1 MVAVVPANT
10 DESQQSSDRGT
21 RADWVLLL
29 IAWAVSTAVGL
40 FLVLGLDL
48 LPGKFSREAHVVDE
62 AYVLLMALSVPVFAL
77 IASVLLVAAIR
88 FRTTADG
95 PTEDGPPIAEHKKLL
110 RGWLVV
116 SSSLALMVTIN
127 PGFIGLAELRG
138 ESSAEI
144 VVEVS
149 AQRWSWTLTYE
160 NGAVSRDE
168 LVLPVDQRVRFDVT
182 ALDIVHSFWVP
193 AFRTKI
199 DAVPGRVTE
208 LYVTP
213 DRLGSFED
221 VPGLRVQC
229 AEICGL
235 GHARMAMPVRVVEE
249 DEFEAWVSDLADEG
263 A

>member
-1 MVAVVPANT
+1 VFW
-10 DESQQSSDRGT
+10 G
-21 RADWVLLL
+21 
-29 IAWAVSTAVGL
+29 IFTAIGML
-40 FLVLGLDL
+40 LVLGLDL
-48 LPGKFSREAHVVDE
+48 LPGKFSREAEIVDE
-62 AYVLLMALSVPVFAL
+62 AYILLMALAVPVFAMV
-77 IASVLLVAAIR
+77 ASVLLVAVLR
-88 FRTTADG
+88 FRSTSDE
-95 PTEDGPPIAEHKKLL
+95 PTEDGPPVHTNKTLV

-116 SSSLALMVTIN
+116 TSALALMVTIN

-138 ESSAEI
+138 ESSADL
-144 VVEVS
+144 VVNVT
-149 AQRWSWTLTYE
+149 AQRWSFRVEYE
-160 NGAVSRDE
+160 NGAVSTRE
-168 LVLPVDQRVRFDVT
+168 LVLPVDQRVRFDIT

-213 DRLGSFED
+213 DREGSFDE

-235 GHARMAMPVRVVEE
+235 GHARMAMPVRVVSEE
-249 DEFEAWVSDLADEG
+249 EFDAWVADLAEG